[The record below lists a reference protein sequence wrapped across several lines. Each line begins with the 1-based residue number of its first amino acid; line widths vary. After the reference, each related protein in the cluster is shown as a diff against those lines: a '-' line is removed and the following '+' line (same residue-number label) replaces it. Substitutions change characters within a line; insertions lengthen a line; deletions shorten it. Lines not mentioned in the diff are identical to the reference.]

1 MKKIKLALLAL
12 AMPVMALA
20 QGWPAN
26 YGGVMLQGFYWD
38 SFVDSQWSNL
48 ESQASE
54 LSCFKLIWVPQS
66 GNCYS
71 GYNQMGY
78 TPVYFFDH
86 NSSFGSE
93 KQLRSMISTF
103 KAKGTGIIQD
113 VVLNHHNNMGVNGSW
128 VDFPAETYN
137 GVTYQLQST
146 DICANDDGG
155 KTKTWATANGY
166 SLSSNNDTGEDW
178 DGCRDIDHKSANV
191 KKIVNAYL
199 PFLLNDLGYAG
210 FRYDMVKGYSASFTG
225 EYNAAAGV
233 QYSVGEYW
241 DGNASTVI
249 NWINGTKVNNVI
261 QSAAFDFPFRYT
273 VRDAVNG
280 GDWSKLGG
288 ASVMSNAAYKR
299 YAVTFIENH
308 DTEYRSSAAQQ
319 DPIRKDTIAANAFL
333 LAMPGT
339 PCVFFKHWQDYKS
352 EIKNMIELRQ
362 MVGINNMSSYSRYRS
377 NAAYFANQV
386 TGTNGKLMV
395 VVGNTAMVTPSAASW
410 IEVLSGYHYKYYI
423 SPNCEVAWA
432 NVASGEY
439 EKPFEVKLVAASATA
454 GAKLVYTLDGSE
466 PTASSTQAINGS
478 TLSISQSCTL
488 KVGLLKDGVVSK
500 VITRDYKIEP
510 FVPHT
515 ATVHLKDPAWP
526 STYFYMWDKNN
537 KELNGSWPGSVVTD
551 TKVVKGTK
559 FYYKTVDITSKD
571 YYFSVIFDKG
581 TSADQ
586 TMDIGPI
593 RGDVYYEINGE
604 MNGKM
609 LIEDITLQ
617 YTGSGSDPIT
627 GDINADGTVNV
638 TDVTALIN
646 RILGTADYSDT
657 VCDINADGMVNVSD
671 VTALINLI
679 LQQ

>member
-48 ESQASE
+48 ASQADE
-54 LSCFKLIWVPQS
+54 MSCFKLIWVPQS

-71 GYNQMGY
+71 SYNQMGY
-78 TPVYFFDH
+78 TPVFFFDH
-86 NSSFGSE
+86 NSSFGTE
-93 KQLRSMISTF
+93 KQLRSMIQTF
-103 KAKGTGIIQD
+103 KQKGVGIIQD
-113 VVLNHHNNMGVNGSW
+113 VVLNHHNNMGVDGSW

-137 GVTYQLQST
+137 GVTYQLKST

-155 KTKTWATANGY
+155 KTKTWATKNGFT
-166 SLSSNNDTGEDW
+166 LGTNNDTGEDW
-178 DGCRDIDHKSANV
+178 DGCRDLDHKSANV
-191 KKIVNAYL
+191 KKVVNAYL

-225 EYNAAAGV
+225 EYNATTGV
-233 QYSVGEYW
+233 QFSVGEYW
-241 DGNASTVI
+241 DGQPSVVI
-249 NWINGTKVNNVI
+249 NWINGTNYNGAI

-273 VRDAVNG
+273 VRDAVNN

-288 ASVMSNAAYKR
+288 ASVMSNSAYKR

-319 DPIRKDTIAANAFL
+319 DPIRKDTIAANAFM

-339 PCVFFKHWQDYKS
+339 PCVFYKHWQDHKS
-352 EIKNMIELRQ
+352 EIKNMIALREIA
-362 MVGINNMSSYSRYRS
+362 GIHNMSTYSKYRS
-377 NAAYFANQV
+377 NVAYFANQV

-395 VVGNTAMVTPSAASW
+395 VVGNTSQVTPSASSW
-410 IEVLSGYHYKYYI
+410 VEVIAGHHYKYYL
-423 SPNCEVAWA
+423 SPSCEVAWA

-439 EKPFEVKLVAASATA
+439 EKPFDVKLVAVSATA

-466 PTASSTQAINGS
+466 PTASSTQVASGTTVN
-478 TLSISQSCTL
+478 ISKSCTL
-488 KVGLLKDGVVSK
+488 KVGLLKNGAVSK
-500 VITRDYKIEP
+500 VLTRDYQIVP
-510 FVPHT
+510 FTPHT
-515 ATVHLKDPAWP
+515 ATIHLKDPSWP
-526 STYFYMWDKNN
+526 SVYFYMWDKNN
-537 KELNGSWPGSVVTD
+537 KELNGVWPGKAVTD

-571 YYFSVIFDKG
+571 YYLSVIFDKG

-586 TMDIGPI
+586 TVDIGPI
-593 RGDVYYEINGE
+593 KNDVYYEINGS
-604 MNGKM
+604 MSGKM
-609 LIEDITLQ
+609 LVEDITLQ
-617 YTGSGSDPIT
+617 YIGGGDDPVK
-627 GDINADGTVNV
+627 GDVNGDGQVNV
-638 TDVTALIN
+638 SDVTALIN
-646 RILGTADYSDT
+646 KILGTASYDDA
-657 VCDINADGMVNVSD
+657 VCDINGDGMVNVSD
-671 VTALINLI
+671 VTALINQI
-679 LQQ
+679 LG